1 MLAIAERAWSGPKID
16 EKEWD
21 MSVFRKMQQLTKDY
35 KIQRLAS
42 GEFLNTDARMSMPRW
57 Q

>member
-1 MLAIAERAWSGPKID
+1 MLAITERARSGPKID

-35 KIQRLAS
+35 KIQLLAS